1 MKFLVFYINTFHS
14 VIQDHKNPFW
24 TVDRLLMSI
33 SERGKAEPNY
43 IEVDENFPKSK
54 FLFCRL

>member
-33 SERGKAEPNY
+33 SERGKAAEGK
-43 IEVDENFPKSK
+43 VK
-54 FLFCRL
+54 LH